1 MSARSST
8 TSRPSSANQF
18 IRHTEREDRERK
30 LIAALRT
37 VAHLASQL
45 ANDAPGFAERARL
58 NQITVRADEELR
70 RLCNQERNPT
80 TPKRSDL

>member
-8 TSRPSSANQF
+8 TSRTPNANQF
-18 IRHTEREDRERK
+18 IRHIEREDRERR

-45 ANDAPGFAERARL
+45 ANDTPGFAERVRL
-58 NQITVRADEELR
+58 NQITARADDELR
-70 RLCNQERNPT
+70 TLCNQGRNPT